1 MSHLVQQ
8 AGEFNRGMVERIGD
22 DDRAAES
29 ELIDRYGR
37 GVRLILLKRTGD
49 SQLANDLCQDTFVII
64 LRKLRAGELRQPD
77 SLAAFIAQTAV
88 NLSIQ
93 HYRKEKRYVHSSDGI
108 IGLHTAHN
116 DRKEEK
122 LDHETTRLM
131 LEGVLE
137 QMGVVRDREI
147 LRRYYLSDDDK
158 QRICQDLQLTSVHFD
173 RVLFRAK
180 QRMRELI
187 DQQPGLKAILLG
199 ELLDA

>member
-1 MSHLVQQ
+1 VRQT
-8 AGEFNRGMVERIGD
+8 GEFSRGLVERIGEG
-22 DDRAAES
+22 DRTAES

-49 SQLANDLCQDTFVII
+49 PQLANDLCQDTFVVI
-64 LRKLRAGELRQPD
+64 LRKLRAGELRQSD
-77 SLAAFIAQTAV
+77 SLAAFISQTAV

-93 HYRKEKRYVHSSDGI
+93 HFRKERRYVHSPDGI
-108 IGLHTAHN
+108 IGLHSAHN
-116 DRKEEK
+116 DKKEEQ
-122 LDHETTRLM
+122 LDYATTRLI

-158 QRICQDLQLTSVHFD
+158 LRICQDLQLTSAHFD

-180 QRMRELI
+180 QRMRDLI
-187 DQQPGLKAILLG
+187 DQQPGLKAILFG

>member
-1 MSHLVQQ
+1 MRQT
-8 AGEFNRGMVERIGD
+8 GEFSRGLFERIGEG
-22 DDRAAES
+22 DRTAES

-49 SQLANDLCQDTFVII
+49 PQLANDLCQDTFVVI
-64 LRKLRAGELRQPD
+64 LRKLRAGELRQSD
-77 SLAAFIAQTAV
+77 SLAAFISQTAV

-93 HYRKEKRYVHSSDGI
+93 HFRKERRYVHSPDGI
-108 IGLHTAHN
+108 IGLHSAHN
-116 DRKEEK
+116 DKKEEQ
-122 LDHETTRLM
+122 LDYATTRLI

-158 QRICQDLQLTSVHFD
+158 LRICQDLQLTSAHFD

-180 QRMRELI
+180 QRMRDLI
-187 DQQPGLKAILLG
+187 DQQPGLKAILFG

>member
-1 MSHLVQQ
+1 MRQT
-8 AGEFNRGMVERIGD
+8 GEFSRGLVERIGEG
-22 DDRAAES
+22 DRTAES

-49 SQLANDLCQDTFVII
+49 PQLANDLCQDTFVVI
-64 LRKLRAGELRQPD
+64 LRKLRAGELRQSD
-77 SLAAFIAQTAV
+77 SLAAFISQTAV

-93 HYRKEKRYVHSSDGI
+93 HFRKERRYVHSPDGI
-108 IGLHTAHN
+108 IGLHSAHN
-116 DRKEEK
+116 DKKEEQ
-122 LDHETTRLM
+122 LDYATTRLI

-158 QRICQDLQLTSVHFD
+158 LRICQDLQLTSAHFD

-180 QRMRELI
+180 QRMRDLI
-187 DQQPGLKAILLG
+187 DQQPGLKAILFG

>member
-1 MSHLVQQ
+1 MRQT
-8 AGEFNRGMVERIGD
+8 GEFSRGMVERIGEG
-22 DDRAAES
+22 DRTAES

-49 SQLANDLCQDTFVII
+49 PQLANDLCQDTFVVI
-64 LRKLRAGELRQPD
+64 LRKLRAGELRQSD
-77 SLAAFIAQTAV
+77 SLAAFIGQTAV

-93 HYRKEKRYVHSSDGI
+93 HFRKERRYVHSPDGI
-108 IGLHTAHN
+108 IGLHSAH
-116 DRKEEK
+116 DDKKEEQ
-122 LDHETTRLM
+122 LDHETRRLI
-131 LEGVLE
+131 LEDVLE
-137 QMGVVRDREI
+137 HLGVVRDREI

-158 QRICQDLQLTSVHFD
+158 RRICQDLQLTSAHFD

-187 DQQPGLKAILLG
+187 EQQPGLKAILFG